1 MLDILSDSFRERAV
15 KSVDVPRHVAIIMD
29 GNRRWARSRHLPAIE
44 GHRRGAK
51 TLRTICRA
59 ARDAGV
65 EILTVYAFSKENWSR
80 ERVEVNLLLELCR
93 HFAQGEL
100 AALRAE
106 NVRVQVLGRMD
117 VLPTPTREALRGL
130 IEGTAHCD
138 GLLLN
143 LAINYSARMELAD
156 AVRSIAADVAAGT
169 LALDGISEDLISDR
183 LYTKGLPDPELLIR
197 TGGELRISN
206 FLLFQ
211 IAYTEL
217 WSTTVNWPEFTSVD
231 LHSALQSFAQRKRR
245 FGT

>member
-1 MLDILSDSFRERAV
+1 MLDILSDNLREMIV
-15 KSVDVPRHVAIIMD
+15 KPIDVPRHVAIIMD
-29 GNRRWARSRHLPAIE
+29 GNRRWARSRHLPVIE

-51 TLRTICRA
+51 TLRAICRA

-117 VLPTPTREALRGL
+117 MLPTPTREALHGL
-130 IEGTAHCD
+130 IDGTAHCD

-143 LAINYSARMELAD
+143 LAINYSSRMELTD
-156 AVRSIAADVAAGT
+156 AVRSIAADVASGM
-169 LALDGISEDLISDR
+169 LSLDAVNEDLISNR

-217 WSTTVNWPEFTSVD
+217 WSTSINWPEFTPSD
-231 LHSALQSFAQRKRR
+231 LQSALQSFAQRKRR
-245 FGT
+245 FGA

>member
-1 MLDILSDSFRERAV
+1 MLDTFIAHSREPALEPIP
-15 KSVDVPRHVAIIMD
+15 VPRHIAIIMD
-29 GNRRWARSRHLPAIE
+29 GNRRWARARHLPAIE

-65 EILTVYAFSKENWSR
+65 EILTVYAFSQENWSR
-80 ERVEVNLLLELCR
+80 ERIEVNLLLELCR
-93 HFAQGEL
+93 HFARGEL

-106 NVRVQVLGRMD
+106 NVRVNVLGRTE
-117 VLPTPTREALRGL
+117 VLPEQTREALRDL
-130 IEGTAHCD
+130 VEGTAHCD

-143 LAINYSARMELAD
+143 LAINYSARTELCD
-156 AVRSIAADVAAGT
+156 AVRTIALDVAAGR
-169 LALDGISEDLISDR
+169 ISADDVDEELVSSR
-183 LYTKGLPDPELLIR
+183 LYTHGLPDPELLIR

-217 WSTTVNWPEFTSVD
+217 WSTQVNWPEFTPAN
-231 LHSALQSFAQRKRR
+231 LHEAIEAFAHRKRR
-245 FGT
+245 FGG

>member
-1 MLDILSDSFRERAV
+1 MLDVLAPIVE
-15 KSVDVPRHVAIIMD
+15 KSSSEQLTVPRHIAIIMD

-65 EILTVYAFSKENWSR
+65 QILTVYAFSQENRSR
-80 ERVEVNLLLELCR
+80 ERLEVQLLLELCR

-100 AALRAE
+100 TALRAE
-106 NVRVQVLGRMD
+106 NVRVQVLGRTE
-117 VLPTPTREALRGL
+117 VLPEATRRALDDL
-130 IEGTAHCD
+130 VAGTAHCD

-143 LAINYSARMELAD
+143 LAINYSARTELCD
-156 AVRSIAADVAAGT
+156 AVRSIARDVAQGILDPADVDDQ
-169 LALDGISEDLISDR
+169 LLSSR

-197 TGGELRISN
+197 TGGELRVSN

-217 WSTTVNWPEFTSVD
+217 WSTQVNWPEFTPGD
-231 LHSALQSFAQRKRR
+231 LQSAIGAFAQRKRR
-245 FGT
+245 FGS